1 MWRRSWGVTRWGR
14 GGVATCGQSLAAGC
28 WAEDLATG
36 VELAILWPSNPE
48 VS

>member
-1 MWRRSWGVTRWGR
+1 MEKELERDQVGA
-14 GGVATCGQSLAAGC
+14 GGGATGGQSLAAGC

>member
-1 MWRRSWGVTRWGR
+1 MEKELERDQVGA